1 MLIRNIR
8 HKRCEDVQH
17 SCHEMFRAVLC
28 VFLLIHG
35 AFAQGAAAAGI
46 SVSVSPSTG
55 SDTALCG
62 VSFPCKTVA
71 YAVHARQAT
80 ALLLSNDTFSESSI
94 FVNASASITGVFGET
109 VFDCSGRAGP
119 AFVITGASVA
129 ITNVTFQH
137 CANFGALNSMGG
149 ALSANLSSVTV
160 VSCAFVNNSA
170 QSGGAVGVTSSTLS
184 VSASLFQGNTATCSA
199 AAACAAWG
207 GAISADEALAVALTG
222 SRFFDNAVIVEPAAL
237 SDRLNRRSSQYL
249 ITPRRPALFQSSL
262 FPNGL

>member
-1 MLIRNIR
+1 
-8 HKRCEDVQH
+8 
-17 SCHEMFRAVLC
+17 
-28 VFLLIHG
+28 
-35 AFAQGAAAAGI
+35 
-46 SVSVSPSTG
+46 
-55 SDTALCG
+55 
-62 VSFPCKTVA
+62 
-71 YAVHARQAT
+71 
-80 ALLLSNDTFSESSI
+80 
-94 FVNASASITGVFGET
+94 
-109 VFDCSGRAGP
+109 
-119 AFVITGASVA
+119 
-129 ITNVTFQH
+129 
-137 CANFGALNSMGG
+137 MGG